1 MSDDLN
7 TPESLSVLFNMAKK
21 ANRLWDDGKEADAR
35 AMTQQLAVSANILGL
50 LYQNPQHF
58 LQGLN
63 ERGQLG
69 SNKNDQME
77 IERLI
82 EERLKARSA
91 GDWNKADQIRE
102 SLGKRGNLLE
112 DNSDGTTN
120 WRAS

>member
-1 MSDDLN
+1 MCIRD
-7 TPESLSVLFNMAKK
+7 
-21 ANRLWDDGKEADAR
+21 RLWDAGKQADAR
-35 AMTQQLAVSANILGL
+35 ALSDQMSVLGNILGL

-63 ERGQLG
+63 ELGQLG
-69 SNKNDQME
+69 PNKIDQIE

-91 GDWNKADQIRE
+91 GDWNKADQIRDP
-102 SLGKRGNLLE
+102 LRKQGILLE
-112 DNSDGTTN
+112 DKSDGTTI